1 MGRPVRRSASG
12 RPGRGF
18 AEAAKVLDFP
28 AHVQHPATLRARVR
42 FFGER
47 GGALSRNRDRD
58 RKQPSRPTALD
69 EARNELF
76 SHIHRCGVLQAS
88 EEQQLEWMKDT
99 IEFLS
104 ERYPSLRE
112 KELKELEG
120 IGLRFCRPVIVNAP
134 GAEAESA
141 AA

>member
-1 MGRPVRRSASG
+1 
-12 RPGRGF
+12 
-18 AEAAKVLDFP
+18 
-28 AHVQHPATLRARVR
+28 
-42 FFGER
+42 
-47 GGALSRNRDRD
+47 LSRNRDRD

-99 IEFLS
+99 IQFLS
-104 ERYPSLRE
+104 ERYPSLRD

-120 IGLRFCRPVIVNAP
+120 IGQRFCRPVIVNAP
-134 GAEAESA
+134 GTEAESA

>member
-1 MGRPVRRSASG
+1 V
-12 RPGRGF
+12 
-18 AEAAKVLDFP
+18 
-28 AHVQHPATLRARVR
+28 
-42 FFGER
+42 
-47 GGALSRNRDRD
+47 
-58 RKQPSRPTALD
+58 D

-76 SHIHRCGVLQAS
+76 SHIHRCGVLGAS
-88 EEQQLEWMKDT
+88 EEQQVEWMKDT

-104 ERYPSLRE
+104 ERYPALKE

-134 GAEAESA
+134 GADAGADVEAEAEFEPEAGADVEAVAEAETA

>member
-1 MGRPVRRSASG
+1 M
-12 RPGRGF
+12 
-18 AEAAKVLDFP
+18 
-28 AHVQHPATLRARVR
+28 
-42 FFGER
+42 
-47 GGALSRNRDRD
+47 SRNRDRD
-58 RKQPSRPTALD
+58 RERRAPSRPSAVD

-76 SHIHRCGVLQAS
+76 SHIHRCGVLGAS
-88 EEQQLEWMKDT
+88 EEQQVEWMKDT

-104 ERYPSLRE
+104 ERYPALKE

-134 GAEAESA
+134 GADAGADVEAEAEADYEAETEAEAEAETA

>member
-1 MGRPVRRSASG
+1 M
-12 RPGRGF
+12 
-18 AEAAKVLDFP
+18 
-28 AHVQHPATLRARVR
+28 
-42 FFGER
+42 
-47 GGALSRNRDRD
+47 SRNRDRD
-58 RKQPSRPTALD
+58 RDRRATSRPTALD

-76 SHIHRCGVLQAS
+76 SHINRCGVLHAT

-104 ERYPSLRE
+104 ERYPALKE

-120 IGLRFCRPVIVNAP
+120 IGLRFCRPVITNAP
-134 GAEAESA
+134 DAAEETPAESA

>member
-1 MGRPVRRSASG
+1 M
-12 RPGRGF
+12 
-18 AEAAKVLDFP
+18 
-28 AHVQHPATLRARVR
+28 
-42 FFGER
+42 
-47 GGALSRNRDRD
+47 SRNRDRD
-58 RKQPSRPTALD
+58 RKAPSRPTAVD

-76 SHIHRCGVLQAS
+76 SHIHRCGVLGAS
-88 EEQQLEWMKDT
+88 EEQQVEWMKDT

-104 ERYPSLRE
+104 ERYPALKE

-134 GAEAESA
+134 GAYGAADEQDAEAEFEAEAETA